1 MKQDNL
7 FTEKFLEGLEKWT
20 ESGPQEFFSWLFK
33 NLGLAHRTVYL
44 KHHPEDKGNGFYKRN
59 LQIGALPIPLEVAR
73 TRYTKFRPFFLP
85 PGHTSYLPED
95 YLQLAFSFLL
105 GARSIESASRALQN
119 LNLPLNQDY
128 LNEVIEEF
136 VTYLETINSSPL
148 PSDLAAVFLDG
159 KSIRQKVKEG
169 NEVREYTTY
178 VALGLTLDGRKLI
191 LGLYTFEGQES
202 KENWKRVLEKLIQ
215 RGLRRV
221 LIVIHDD
228 FPGLSS
234 LTQAFFPGADI
245 QLCTVHLLRN
255 ARRHLSREHYR
266 TFRDYFQS
274 IKNSLTYE
282 EGLRLFESLLE
293 KLPQGMDFVRRMV
306 RRKEHYLAFLKYPR
320 ELRPLFSSTNL
331 VEGFNRK
338 IEEAERACGG
348 YFHSERDRNFR
359 YGLLAKELLEG
370 RWRRPNWKYRE
381 VAHILRY
388 LFEERFSKDDH

>member
-136 VTYLETINSSPL
+136 VTYLETLNSSPL

-202 KENWKRVLEKLIQ
+202 KKSRYSALHRTSSAQRQNAQRQKTPLPRVL
-215 RGLRRV
+215 
-221 LIVIHDD
+221 
-228 FPGLSS
+228 S
-234 LTQAFFPGADI
+234 
-245 QLCTVHLLRN
+245 N
-255 ARRHLSREHYR
+255 
-266 TFRDYFQS
+266 FQ
-274 IKNSLTYE
+274 
-282 EGLRLFESLLE
+282 RLFPEYQ
-293 KLPQGMDFVRRMV
+293 KQP
-306 RRKEHYLAFLKYPR
+306 YL
-320 ELRPLFSSTNL
+320 
-331 VEGFNRK
+331 
-338 IEEAERACGG
+338 
-348 YFHSERDRNFR
+348 
-359 YGLLAKELLEG
+359 
-370 RWRRPNWKYRE
+370 
-381 VAHILRY
+381 
-388 LFEERFSKDDH
+388 

>member
-20 ESGPQEFFSWLFK
+20 ESGPREFFSWLFK
-33 NLGLAHRTVYL
+33 NLALAHRTVYL
-44 KHHPEDKGNGFYKRN
+44 KHHPEDKGNGFYQRN
-59 LQIGALPIPLEVAR
+59 LQIGGLPFPLEVAR

-85 PGHTSYLPED
+85 PGRTSYLPED
-95 YLQLAFSFLL
+95 YLNLAFSFLL

-119 LNLPLNQDY
+119 LNLPLNQEY

-136 VTYLETINSSPL
+136 VTYLETLNSSPL
-148 PSDLAAVFLDG
+148 PPDLAAVFLDG

-202 KENWKRVLEKLIQ
+202 KENWKRVLEKLVQ

-228 FPGLSS
+228 FSGLSS

-282 EGLRLFESLLE
+282 EGLRLFESLLK
-293 KLPQGMDFVRRMV
+293 KLPQEMDFVRRMA

-338 IEEAERACGG
+338 IEEVERACGG

-370 RWRRPNWKYRE
+370 RWKRPNWKYRE

>member
-7 FTEKFLEGLEKWT
+7 FTEKFLEGLEKWKD
-20 ESGPQEFFSWLFK
+20 SGPQEFFSWLFK
-33 NLGLAHRTVYL
+33 NLGLAHRTIHL
-44 KHHPEDKGNGFYKRN
+44 KYHPEDKGNGFYERT
-59 LQIGALPIPLEVAR
+59 LQIGGLSFPVEIAR

-85 PGHTSYLPED
+85 PGHTSYLPQD
-95 YLQLAFSFLL
+95 YLNLAFSFLL
-105 GARSIESASRALQN
+105 GARSIESAYRALQN
-119 LNLPLNQDY
+119 LNLPLNQEY
-128 LNEVIEEF
+128 LEEVIEEF
-136 VTYLETINSSPL
+136 VTYLETLNSSPL
-148 PSDLAAVFLDG
+148 PSDLAAIFLDG
-159 KSIRQKVKEG
+159 KAIRQKIKEG

-178 VALGLTLDGRKLI
+178 VALGLTLEGQKLI

-202 KENWKRVLEKLIQ
+202 KENWKRVLEKLVQ

-228 FPGLSS
+228 FSGLSS
-234 LTQAFFPGADI
+234 LTQAFFPKADL

-255 ARRHLSREHYR
+255 ARRHLRREDYR
-266 TFRDYFQS
+266 TFKDYFQS
-274 IKNSLTYE
+274 IKNSLTYK

-293 KLPQGMDFVRRMV
+293 KLPQKMDFVRRIG

-381 VAHILRY
+381 VAHLLRH